1 MKNLLLLFAST
12 LVLSFAACGDATQT
26 SSTDQPDKERR
37 SAGQTAI
44 QDEGSDPNIV
54 QIALGSEDHTTLV
67 AALEAADY
75 VDFLGNPG
83 PFTVFAPT
91 NQAFEDLPDGVVDN
105 LLKPENVDDL
115 KDVLEFHVLIGVYEQ
130 PSIKDGQRIGTAN
143 VGLRPLEF
151 TKSEDGSVQVNGHNI
166 LASVRAANGVV
177 HVIDGVLV
185 P

>member
-1 MKNLLLLFAST
+1 MKNYLLLLVPFIFLT
-12 LVLSFAACGDATQT
+12 FIGCGEATQT
-26 SSTDQPDKERR
+26 EERTERERR

-105 LLKPENVDDL
+105 LLKPENVNDL
-115 KDVLEFHVLIGVYEQ
+115 KDVLEFHVLIGVYDVA
-130 PSIKDGQRIGTAN
+130 SIRDGQRIGTAN

-151 TKSEDGSVQVNGHNI
+151 TKSGDGEVRVNGYKI
-166 LASVRAANGVV
+166 VASVRAANGIV
-177 HVIDGVLV
+177 HVIEGVLV